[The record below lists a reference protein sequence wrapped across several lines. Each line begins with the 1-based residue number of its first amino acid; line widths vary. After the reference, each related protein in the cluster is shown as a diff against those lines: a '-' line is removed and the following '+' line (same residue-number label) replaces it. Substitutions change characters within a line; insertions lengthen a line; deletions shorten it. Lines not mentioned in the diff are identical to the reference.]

1 MIVERLLSPMKIRN
15 ILIILLVS
23 IAKTSFGQIDQL
35 VLFDFS
41 SDSATRNTDTWVD
54 YSKNLMAYSSETNYM
69 YYVHNGAVPLVS
81 TYDSR
86 RKISRDEMK
95 LVKKSPPNAVDELR
109 NILFELDDYVLGD
122 YVAIDVV
129 CGSDVFLSND
139 RLLYERLKIILEQL
153 GAEVKLVY
161 HIPDTEKS
169 VTRDLMKIKEHLI
182 FQLKY
187 F

>member
-15 ILIILLVS
+15 ILLFLLVS
-23 IAKTSFGQIDQL
+23 IAKTSLGQIDQL
-35 VLFDFS
+35 VLFDLS
-41 SDSATRNTDTWVD
+41 SDSATKNTDTWVD
-54 YSKNLMAYSSETNYM
+54 YSKILMAYSSETNFM
-69 YYVHNGAVPLVS
+69 YYVHNGSAPLVS
-81 TYDSR
+81 KFDSR

-95 LVKKSPPNAVDELR
+95 LIKKSPPNAVYELR
-109 NILFELDDYVLGD
+109 NILIELDDYVLGD
-122 YVAIDVV
+122 YVSIDVV

-153 GAEVKLVY
+153 GTEVKLVY

-169 VTRDLMKIKEHLI
+169 ITRDLMKIKEYSI
-182 FQLKY
+182 FQIKY